1 MKIIYLFTITFLM
14 GSCSSLNL
22 NNNIAPGYVDAY
34 QSISKAIFGYDSVSI
49 PKEVINNIPYAS
61 IKMKIG
67 KGPEGLLILESLK
80 DQKQVWISADDVYF
94 VILNGRIIATK
105 GLENNLT
112 SLVIPKEVTK
122 LNNINETIIY
132 KHYSSYDNPAIYN
145 MEKVVEYKK
154 LGKKEVS
161 LLNGKMTLNLIE
173 EVTLNKYLGW
183 EVSNLYWMDDEG
195 FIWKS
200 EQNISPKLP
209 TVYIEVT
216 KKPSV

>member
-1 MKIIYLFTITFLM
+1 MKIFYLFTMTFLI

-22 NNNIAPGYVDAY
+22 NNNIAPGYIDAY
-34 QSISKAIFGYDSVSI
+34 QSIGKAIFGYNSNSI
-49 PKEVINNIPYAS
+49 SKEVINNIPYAS

-67 KGPEGLLILESLK
+67 KGPEGLLILESFI

-94 VILNGRIIATK
+94 IILNGRIIATK

-112 SLVIPKEVTK
+112 SLVIPKEAIDF
-122 LNNINETIIY
+122 NNINEAIIY
-132 KHYSSYDNPAIYN
+132 KHYSSYDNPEIHN
-145 MEKVVEYKK
+145 MEKVVSYKK
-154 LGKKEVS
+154 LGKTEVS
-161 LLNGKMTLNLIE
+161 LLNEKMMLNLIE

-183 EVSNLYWMDDEG
+183 KVSNLYWMDDDG

-209 TVYIEVT
+209 TFYIEVT
-216 KKPSV
+216 KKPSI

>member
-1 MKIIYLFTITFLM
+1 MTILFS
-14 GSCSSLNL
+14 SCSSLKL
-22 NNNIAPGYVDAY
+22 NNNIAPGYIDAY
-34 QSISKAIFGYDSVSI
+34 QSISKAIFGYNSDSIS
-49 PKEVINNIPYAS
+49 KEVINNIPYAS

-80 DQKQVWISADDVYF
+80 DQKQLWISADDVYF
-94 VILNGRIIATK
+94 VIQNGRIVATK

-112 SLVIPKEVTK
+112 SLVIPKEVTD
-122 LNNINETIIY
+122 LNNINEAIIY
-132 KHYSSYDNPAIYN
+132 KHYSSYDNPKIYN
-145 MEKVVEYKK
+145 MEKVVSYKK

-161 LLNGKMTLNLIE
+161 LLNGKMMLNLIE
-173 EVTLNKYLGW
+173 EVTLNIYLGW
-183 EVSNLYWMDDEG
+183 KVSNLYWLDDDG

>member
-1 MKIIYLFTITFLM
+1 M

>member
-1 MKIIYLFTITFLM
+1 M
-14 GSCSSLNL
+14 GSCSSFNL

-34 QSISKAIFGYDSVSI
+34 ESISKAIFGYNSDSI

-94 VILNGRIIATK
+94 IILNGRIVATK

-122 LNNINETIIY
+122 LNNINERIIY

-145 MEKVVEYKK
+145 MEKVVVYKK

-161 LLNGKMTLNLIE
+161 LLNGKMMLNLIE